1 MAQTREV
8 RGVAT
13 QVHKTLGSIA
23 VSYHGTLVAEV
34 FLDGRVKLR
43 DGGWKTVTTKLRMN
57 QFANQYVQGAF
68 SISQAKGVWY
78 ITKHNTHETLV
89 YEDGIE
95 FYPFQKE

>member
-1 MAQTREV
+1 M
-8 RGVAT
+8 
-13 QVHKTLGSIA
+13 GSIA

-43 DGGWKTVTTKLRMN
+43 DGGWKTNTTKLRMN

-68 SISQAKGVWY
+68 SIRQAKGVWY
-78 ITKHNTHETLV
+78 INKHSTHETLV